1 MSGKRR
7 QPGRAGGDSFP
18 TTQWSLILAAGDSQS
33 PGGRTALATLCT
45 DYWFPI
51 YSYIR
56 RRGADAA
63 AAEDLTQ
70 AFFTQ
75 LLEKK
80 SVKAA
85 DRARGRFRAFLLTAV
100 KNFLANERD
109 RERALKR
116 GGGRA
121 PIPLDI
127 ESGEARYRLEPMH
140 EVTPERVFEK
150 RWALAL
156 LDRVLA
162 QLDEEM
168 SRAGHQQRFAR
179 LQRFLVGRDSGEPY
193 AEVGADLG
201 MSASAVKVA
210 VHRMRRRFAALLREE
225 VARTVDDHGEVEAEL
240 QHLLNAAG
248 SG

>member
-1 MSGKRR
+1 M
-7 QPGRAGGDSFP
+7 
-18 TTQWSLILAAGDSQS
+18 ILAAGDSQS
-33 PGGRTALATLCT
+33 PGGQKALATLCR
-45 DYWFPI
+45 DYWLPV

-109 RERALKR
+109 RDRAKKR
-116 GGGRA
+116 GSGRT
-121 PIPLDI
+121 PISLDI
-127 ESGEARYRLEPMH
+127 ETGEARYKIEPMH
-140 EVTPERVFEK
+140 EITPERVFEK
-150 RWALAL
+150 RWAMAL

-168 SRAGHQQRFAR
+168 NRSGQRQRFDR
-179 LQRFLVGRDSGEPY
+179 LQRFLVGRDGGKVY

-201 MSASAVKVA
+201 MSESAVKMA

-225 VARTVDDHGEVEAEL
+225 VARTVDDRDKVEAEL
-240 QHLLNAAG
+240 QHLLSAAG

>member
-1 MSGKRR
+1 MTEKRR
-7 QPGRAGGDSFP
+7 QPGRVRGDSFP
-18 TTQWSLILAAGDSQS
+18 TTQWSVILAAGDSQS
-33 PGGRTALATLCT
+33 PGGRTALATLCR
-45 DYWFPI
+45 DYWLPV

-70 AFFTQ
+70 AFFTH
-75 LLEKK
+75 LLEKR
-80 SVKAA
+80 SIKAA
-85 DRARGRFRAFLLTAV
+85 DRTRGRFRAFLLTAV
-100 KNFLANERD
+100 KHFLANERD
-109 RERALKR
+109 RERAKKR

-121 PIPLDI
+121 PLPLDI
-127 ESGEARYRLEPMH
+127 ESGEARYGLEPMH
-140 EVTPERVFEK
+140 DVTPERVFEK

-162 QLDEEM
+162 RLGEEM
-168 SRAGHQQRFAR
+168 SRSGHRQRFER
-179 LQRFLVGRDSGEPY
+179 LQEFLVGGDGGEPY
-193 AEVGADLG
+193 AQVGVDLG

-225 VARTVDDHGEVEAEL
+225 VGRTVDDQGEVEAEL
-240 QHLLNAAG
+240 QHLLHAAG